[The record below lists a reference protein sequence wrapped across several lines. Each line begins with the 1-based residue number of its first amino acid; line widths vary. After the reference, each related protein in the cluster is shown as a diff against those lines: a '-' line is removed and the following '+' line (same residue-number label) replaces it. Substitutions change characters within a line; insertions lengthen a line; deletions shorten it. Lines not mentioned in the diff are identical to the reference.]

1 MLFFGA
7 RQSYADGITYTVSDI
22 ASGSFNAMAFTDA
35 LVTVVALGDTSNVFP
50 NPKVSND
57 FDNNVSSATVTISGF
72 GTFTL
77 LGPGQV
83 FDFQAGTTAGI
94 TDLGFFPGDDIL
106 DASNLA
112 FGTYDLTTAI
122 GPITDNIG
130 PPGVPNPGTSFATSG
145 GALILDIGGHP
156 TFTAT
161 TPEPNSLILL
171 GAGFAG
177 LVMFRRRVA

>member
-1 MLFFGA
+1 MAVQMPITSNRRSGLGRCKSMKRTTLVLLAALAMLFFGA

-83 FDFQAGTTAGI
+83 FDFQAVTTAGI
-94 TDLGFFPGDDIL
+94 TYLGFFPG
-106 DASNLA
+106 
-112 FGTYDLTTAI
+112 
-122 GPITDNIG
+122 
-130 PPGVPNPGTSFATSG
+130 
-145 GALILDIGGHP
+145 
-156 TFTAT
+156 
-161 TPEPNSLILL
+161 
-171 GAGFAG
+171 
-177 LVMFRRRVA
+177 